1 MANHFFARTGCYPQP
16 ESVQKSNPSIQV
28 DETMTARPSL
38 RHLLCVGLLCQ
49 TGVLIAGEL
58 PASVAQALRV
68 AEIPRSAVAIVVQAV
83 DARHPRWLINADQA
97 MNPASTMKLLT
108 TFAALDILG
117 PAYTWQ
123 TQAFIHGPLENGVLQ
138 GDLYLQGSG
147 DPKLTYDHFAR
158 WLREMRQ
165 RGLREIRGDLV
176 LDRHAF
182 APVAGD
188 AGQFDHEAMRPY
200 NVLPDPLLLNF
211 NTLSV
216 QLLPQAGQAPRL
228 AIEPPLGNLE
238 LVNQLRSEDH
248 AACGDW
254 RENLRADVFASGNVD
269 RLILTGAYPL
279 ACGEQRW
286 NIALPEHSRFVLG
299 VFRALWAELG
309 GSIAGNVREGA
320 VPPEARLFA
329 VSPSPTLGDIVRDIN
344 KYSNNVMARQLFL
357 TLGLAAGHRPA
368 RPDDGAATL
377 HDWLDRRGLKM
388 PELILEN
395 GAGLSRQERISA
407 ASLGH
412 LLQAAW
418 HSAVMPEF
426 MASLPIAGSDGT
438 MKKRVQGQGVVG
450 QAHIKTGTLD
460 GVKSMAGYV
469 LDQQGR
475 RWIVV
480 CLVNHPRATLA
491 GSAMDALLQSVWER
505 GN

>member
-1 MANHFFARTGCYPQP
+1 MNAN
-16 ESVQKSNPSIQV
+16 K
-28 DETMTARPSL
+28 
-38 RHLLCVGLLCQ
+38 
-49 TGVLIAGEL
+49 
-58 PASVAQALRV
+58 
-68 AEIPRSAVAIVVQAV
+68 
-83 DARHPRWLINADQA
+83 A

-108 TFAALDILG
+108 TFAALDLLG

-123 TQAFIHGPLENGVLQ
+123 TQAFINGSLDNGVLK

-147 DPKLTYDHFAR
+147 DPKLTFDHFAL

-182 APVAGD
+182 ALVASD
-188 AGQFDHEAMRPY
+188 AGPFDQEIMRPY
-200 NVLPDPLLLNF
+200 NVLPDALLLNF
-211 NTLSV
+211 NAISV
-216 QLLPQAGQAPRL
+216 QLLPQAGQAPKL
-228 AIEPPLGNLE
+228 VVEPALSNLE
-238 LVNQLRSEDH
+238 LVNQLRSDDH
-248 AACGDW
+248 VACGDW
-254 RENLRADVFASGNVD
+254 REGLRADVFTSGTVD

-286 NIALPEHSRFVLG
+286 NIALADHSHFVLG
-299 VFRALWAELG
+299 VFRALWTELG
-309 GSIAGNVREGA
+309 GKFGGKFGGNIEGNVREGA
-320 VPPEARLFA
+320 VPPDARLFA
-329 VSPSPTLGDIVRDIN
+329 VSPSPTLGDIVRDMN

-357 TLGLAAGHRPA
+357 TLGLEAGHRPA
-368 RPDDGAATL
+368 RPEDGATAIQ
-377 HDWLDRRGLKM
+377 DWLNRRGLAM
-388 PELILEN
+388 PELVLEN
-395 GAGLSRQERISA
+395 GAGLSRQERMSA
-407 ASLGH
+407 TSLGR

-438 MKKRVQGQGVVG
+438 MKKRVPGQGVVG

-480 CLVNHPRATLA
+480 CLVNHPRAALA
-491 GSAMDALLQSVWER
+491 TPAMDALLQTVWKH
-505 GN
+505 GD

>member
-1 MANHFFARTGCYPQP
+1 MNAN
-16 ESVQKSNPSIQV
+16 K
-28 DETMTARPSL
+28 
-38 RHLLCVGLLCQ
+38 
-49 TGVLIAGEL
+49 
-58 PASVAQALRV
+58 
-68 AEIPRSAVAIVVQAV
+68 
-83 DARHPRWLINADQA
+83 A

-108 TFAALDILG
+108 TFAALDLLG

-123 TQAFIHGPLENGVLQ
+123 TQAFINGSLENGVLK

-182 APVAGD
+182 ALTSSD
-188 AGQFDHEAMRPY
+188 AGQFDQEIMRPY
-200 NVLPDPLLLNF
+200 NVLPDALLLNF
-211 NTLSV
+211 NAISV
-216 QLLPQAGQAPRL
+216 QLLPHAGQAPSL
-228 AIEPPLGNLE
+228 AIEPPLSNLE
-238 LVNQLRSEDH
+238 IVNQLRSDDH

-254 RENLRADVFASGNVD
+254 REGLRAEVFTSDAVD
-269 RLILTGAYPL
+269 RLVLSGTYPL

-286 NIALPEHSRFVLG
+286 NIALADHSRFVLG
-299 VFRALWAELG
+299 VFRSLWAELG
-309 GSIAGNVREGA
+309 GNIEDNVREGS
-320 VPPEARLFA
+320 VPPDARLFA
-329 VSPSPTLGDIVRDIN
+329 VSPSPTLGEIVRDMN

-357 TLGLAAGHRPA
+357 TLGLEAGHRPA
-368 RPDDGAATL
+368 RPEDGAAAIQA
-377 HDWLDRRGLKM
+377 WLTSRGMKM
-388 PELILEN
+388 PELVLEN

-407 ASLGH
+407 ASLGR

-418 HSAVMPEF
+418 RSAVMPEF

-469 LDQQGR
+469 LDHRGR
-475 RWIVV
+475 RWVVV
-480 CLVNHPRATLA
+480 CLVNHPRAALA
-491 GSAMDALLQSVWER
+491 GPAMDALLQSVWER
-505 GN
+505 GG

>member
-1 MANHFFARTGCYPQP
+1 MLSSNHDPF
-16 ESVQKSNPSIQV
+16 KDNPPIQA
-28 DETMTARPSL
+28 DETMIALFPL
-38 RHLLCVGLLCQ
+38 RQLLCVWLLCQ
-49 TGVLIAGEL
+49 AIAVTAGEL
-58 PASVAQALRV
+58 PAPVAQALKA

-83 DARHPRWLINADQA
+83 DSARPKWAINADQA

-123 TQAFIHGPLENGVLQ
+123 TQAFINGPLENGVLK

-147 DPKLTYDHFAR
+147 DPKLTYEHFAR

-182 APVAGD
+182 ALAASD
-188 AGQFDHEAMRPY
+188 AEQFDHEIMRPY
-200 NVLPDPLLLNF
+200 NVLPDALLLNF
-211 NTLSV
+211 NAISV
-216 QLLPQAGQAPRL
+216 QLLPQTGQMPRL
-228 AIEPPLGNLE
+228 AIEPPVGNLE
-238 LVNQLRSEDH
+238 LVNQLRSDDH

-254 RENLRADVFASGNVD
+254 REGLRSEVLTSDAVNRLVLSG
-269 RLILTGAYPL
+269 TYPL
-279 ACGEQRW
+279 GCGEQRW
-286 NIALPEHSRFVLG
+286 HIALADHSRFVLG
-299 VFRALWAELG
+299 IFRSLWAELG
-309 GSIAGNVREGA
+309 GKFGGNSEGNVREST
-320 VPPEARLFA
+320 VPPDARLFA

-357 TLGLAAGHRPA
+357 TLGLEAGHRPA
-368 RPDDGAATL
+368 RPEDGAAAIQ
-377 HDWLDRRGLKM
+377 DWLNRRSLKM

-407 ASLGH
+407 ASLGR

-418 HSAVMPEF
+418 RSAVMPEF

-450 QAHIKTGTLD
+450 QAHIKTGSLD

-469 LDQQGR
+469 LDQQGH

-480 CLVNHPRATLA
+480 CLVNHPRAALA
-491 GSAMDALLQSVWER
+491 GPAMDALLQSVWQR
-505 GN
+505 GG

>member
-1 MANHFFARTGCYPQP
+1 MNAN
-16 ESVQKSNPSIQV
+16 K
-28 DETMTARPSL
+28 
-38 RHLLCVGLLCQ
+38 
-49 TGVLIAGEL
+49 
-58 PASVAQALRV
+58 
-68 AEIPRSAVAIVVQAV
+68 
-83 DARHPRWLINADQA
+83 A

-123 TQAFIHGPLENGVLQ
+123 TQAFISGPLDNGVLK

-147 DPKLTYDHFAR
+147 DPKLTFDHFAL

-182 APVAGD
+182 ALVTSEAGP
-188 AGQFDHEAMRPY
+188 FDQEIMRPY
-200 NVLPDPLLLNF
+200 NVLPDALLLNF
-211 NTLSV
+211 NAISV
-216 QLLPQAGQAPRL
+216 QLLPQTGQPPRL
-228 AIEPPLGNLE
+228 ALEPPVGNLE
-238 LVNQLRSEDH
+238 LVNQLRSDDH

-254 RENLRADVFASGNVD
+254 REGLRAEVFTSGTVD

-286 NIALPEHSRFVLG
+286 NIGLADHSHFVLG

-309 GSIAGNVREGA
+309 GKFGGKFGGNIEGNVREGA
-320 VPPEARLFA
+320 VPPGARLFA
-329 VSPSPTLGDIVRDIN
+329 VSPSPTLGEIVRDMN

-357 TLGLAAGHRPA
+357 TLGLEAGHRPA
-368 RPDDGAATL
+368 RPEDGAAAIQG
-377 HDWLDRRGLKM
+377 WLTRRGLAM
-388 PELILEN
+388 PELVLEN

-407 ASLGH
+407 TSLGR

-438 MKKRVQGQGVVG
+438 MKKRVPGQGVVG

-480 CLVNHPRATLA
+480 CLVNHPRAALA
-491 GSAMDALLQSVWER
+491 TPAMDALLQAVWKH
-505 GN
+505 GD

>member
-1 MANHFFARTGCYPQP
+1 MTILIALKR
-16 ESVQKSNPSIQV
+16 QKQKIICIW
-28 DETMTARPSL
+28 
-38 RHLLCVGLLCQ
+38 LLCWA
-49 TGVLIAGEL
+49 GVVTAGEL
-58 PASVAQALRV
+58 PAPVAQALKT
-68 AEIPRSAVAIVVQAV
+68 AEIPRSAVAVIVQAV
-83 DARHPRWLINADQA
+83 DSRRPKWAMNADKA

-123 TQAFIHGPLENGVLQ
+123 TQAFINGPLENGVLK

-147 DPKLTYDHFAR
+147 DPKLTYEHFAR

-182 APVAGD
+182 ALTSSD
-188 AGQFDHEAMRPY
+188 AGQFDHEIMRPY
-200 NVLPDPLLLNF
+200 NVLPDALLLNF
-211 NTLSV
+211 NAISV

-228 AIEPPLGNLE
+228 AIEPPVGNLE
-238 LVNQLRSEDH
+238 LVNQLRGDDH

-254 RENLRADVFASGNVD
+254 RENLRAEVFTSGAVD
-269 RLILTGAYPL
+269 RLVLTGAYPL

-286 NIALPEHSRFVLG
+286 NIALADHSRFVLG
-299 VFRALWAELG
+299 VFRALWTELG
-309 GSIAGNVREGA
+309 GKFGGNIEGNVREDA
-320 VPPEARLFA
+320 VPPDARLFA
-329 VSPSPTLGDIVRDIN
+329 VSPSPTLGDIVRDMN

-357 TLGLAAGHRPA
+357 TLGLEAGHRPA
-368 RPDDGAATL
+368 RPEDGAAAIQA
-377 HDWLDRRGLKM
+377 WLTRRDLKM

-407 ASLGH
+407 ASLGR

-426 MASLPIAGSDGT
+426 MASLPIAGNDGT
-438 MKKRVQGQGVVG
+438 MKKRVPGQGVVG

-469 LDQQGR
+469 LDQHGR
-475 RWIVV
+475 RWVVV
-480 CLVNHPRATLA
+480 CLVSHPRAALA
-491 GSAMDALLQSVWER
+491 GPAMDALLQSVWER
-505 GN
+505 GS

>member
-1 MANHFFARTGCYPQP
+1 M
-16 ESVQKSNPSIQV
+16 K
-28 DETMTARPSL
+28 TMIFLSRL
-38 RHLLCVGLLCQ
+38 RQLICAWLLCWAGA
-49 TGVLIAGEL
+49 LIAGEL
-58 PASVAQALRV
+58 PLSIARALKT
-68 AEIPRSAVAIVVQAV
+68 ADIPQSAVAILVQAV
-83 DARHPRWLINADQA
+83 DSGRPRWTMNANKT

-123 TQAFIHGPLENGVLQ
+123 TQAFINGPLENGVLK

-147 DPKLTYDHFAR
+147 DPKLTFDHFAR

-176 LDRHAF
+176 LDRQAF
-182 APVAGD
+182 ELMTND
-188 AGQFDHEAMRPY
+188 AGQFDQEIMRPY
-200 NVLPDPLLLNF
+200 NVLPDALLLNF
-211 NTLSV
+211 NAISV
-216 QLLPQAGQAPRL
+216 QLLPQAGQPPKL
-228 AIEPPLGNLE
+228 AIEPPLSNLE
-238 LVNQLRSEDH
+238 LVNQLRSDDH

-254 RENLRADVFASGNVD
+254 REGLRAKEFTSGTVD

-286 NIALPEHSRFVLG
+286 NIGLADHSHFVLG
-299 VFRALWAELG
+299 VFRALWTELG
-309 GSIAGNVREGA
+309 GKFSGKFGGNIEGNVREGA
-320 VPPEARLFA
+320 VPPDARLFA
-329 VSPSPTLGDIVRDIN
+329 VLPSPTLGDIVRDMN

-357 TLGLAAGHRPA
+357 TLGLEAGHRPA
-368 RPDDGAATL
+368 RPEDGAAAI
-377 HDWLDRRGLKM
+377 HDWLNRRGLAM
-388 PELILEN
+388 PELVLEN
-395 GAGLSRQERISA
+395 GAGLSRQERMSA
-407 ASLGH
+407 TSLGR

-438 MKKRVQGQGVVG
+438 MKKRVPGQGVVG

-480 CLVNHPRATLA
+480 CLVNHPRAALA
-491 GSAMDALLQSVWER
+491 TPAMDALLQAVWKH
-505 GN
+505 GD

>member
-1 MANHFFARTGCYPQP
+1 ML
-16 ESVQKSNPSIQV
+16 SSNPDPFKDNPPIQA
-28 DETMTARPSL
+28 DETMIALFPL
-38 RHLLCVGLLCQ
+38 RQLLCVWLLCRAVAV
-49 TGVLIAGEL
+49 TAGEL
-58 PASVAQALRV
+58 PAPVAQALKA
-68 AEIPRSAVAIVVQAV
+68 AEIPRSAVSIVVQAV
-83 DARHPRWLINADQA
+83 DARRPKWAINADQA

-123 TQAFIHGPLENGVLQ
+123 TQAFINRPLENGVLK

-182 APVAGD
+182 ALVTSEAGP
-188 AGQFDHEAMRPY
+188 FDQEIMRPY
-200 NVLPDPLLLNF
+200 NVLPDALLLNF
-211 NTLSV
+211 NAISV
-216 QLLPQAGQAPRL
+216 QLLPQAGQATRL
-228 AIEPPLGNLE
+228 AVEPALSNLE

-248 AACGDW
+248 AECGDW
-254 RENLRADVFASGNVD
+254 RENLRADEFTSGVVD
-269 RLILTGAYPL
+269 RLVLSGAYPSG
-279 ACGEQRW
+279 CGEQRW
-286 NIALPEHSRFVLG
+286 NIALADHSHFVLG

-309 GSIAGNVREGA
+309 GKFGGNIEGNVREGS
-320 VPPEARLFA
+320 VPPDARLFA
-329 VSPSPTLGDIVRDIN
+329 VSPSPTLGEIVRDMN

-368 RPDDGAATL
+368 GPADGAAAIQA
-377 HDWLDRRGLKM
+377 WLTRRDLKM
-388 PELILEN
+388 PELVLEN

-407 ASLGH
+407 ASLGR

-438 MKKRVQGQGVVG
+438 MKKRVPGQGVVG

-480 CLVNHPRATLA
+480 CLVNHPRAALA
-491 GSAMDALLQSVWER
+491 TPAMDALLQAVWKH
-505 GN
+505 GG